1 MKIYQEFHL
10 SFPGTLLFFSLS
22 REQRVH
28 DGKILKGSF
37 NNWIDSFLNPTA
49 KDSQNLP
56 FLGFIHRC
64 SSHCVPSQVENDEAR
79 VHRELERGGGIR
91 QGIRAHRPQWC
102 SMGSGRRNHC
112 MCWNSFL
119 FPTCHHTFPDLNLK
133 CCFACL
139 LLSFCDVRTYCVLS
153 HWDIRT
159 LLVRS
164 RLPVMNSVAEAVL
177 ARNGRRPLSVLLLDQ
192 RLLHQGRHKERK
204 KHSLSGISGT
214 T

>member
-79 VHRELERGGGIR
+79 VHREFEGGGGIR
-91 QGIRAHRPQWC
+91 QWIRAHRPQWC

-112 MCWNSFL
+112 VGTPSFFL
-119 FPTCHHTFPDLNLK
+119 HAIITSQIWTSSAASHVSYCPFVMFALIVFCLTEIYGHCSSDPDFQWWTPSQK
-133 CCFACL
+133 
-139 LLSFCDVRTYCVLS
+139 
-153 HWDIRT
+153 
-159 LLVRS
+159 RS
-164 RLPVMNSVAEAVL
+164 
-177 ARNGRRPLSVLLLDQ
+177 
-192 RLLHQGRHKERK
+192 
-204 KHSLSGISGT
+204 
-214 T
+214 